1 MGIFIKNPEV
11 ERKARELARLTG
23 KSLTAAVEEALDRE
37 LAAEREKPR
46 RRPSVEEIMAATEE
60 FRRKVGLDKVKLN
73 VTRADFDA
81 LWDIEPGVAEND
93 TTDEW
98 S

>member
-23 KSLTAAVEEALDRE
+23 KSLTAALDDALGEALVEQHRLE
-37 LAAEREKPR
+37 TVRK
-46 RRPSVEEIMAATEE
+46 RPTLEQMIAATEE
-60 FRRKVGLDKVKLN
+60 FRRKTGLDKVKLD

-81 LWDIEPGVAEND
+81 LWETPGLD
-93 TTDEW
+93 TDFDPK
-98 S
+98 

>member
-23 KSLTAAVEEALDRE
+23 ETLTGAIEAALDQRLSVE
-37 LAAEREKPR
+37 AAKPR
-46 RRPSVEEIMAATEE
+46 GRPTLAQMQAATDE
-60 FRRKVGLDKVKLN
+60 FRRISGLDKVKLG

-81 LWDIEPGVAEND
+81 LWEIPGLSDDFEPK
-93 TTDEW
+93 
-98 S
+98 